1 MKLSTQFFRFC
12 IAGGIN
18 TAINYVTFYVFLV
31 LVGVNYL
38 LSGALGFSF
47 AVIPAFLMNR
57 AWTFSSQV
65 SFWRG
70 FPVYL
75 PISVFTL
82 GLHSITQWF
91 AVEVFGVIEIFSQLF
106 GIAVATVVNF
116 LLVRRLVFGKAE
128 QNSTSP
134 QYAPRI

>member
-1 MKLSTQFFRFC
+1 VKFSTQFFRFC

-18 TAINYVTFYVFLV
+18 TAINYVTFYVFLT
-31 LVGVNYL
+31 LVGIDYL
-38 LSGALGFSF
+38 VSGALGFSF
-47 AVIPAFLMNR
+47 AVIPAFLINR
-57 AWTFSSQV
+57 SWTFNSQV
-65 SFWRG
+65 SIWQG

-75 PISVFTL
+75 LISVFTL

-106 GIAVATVVNF
+106 GIAVTTVVNF

-128 QNSTSP
+128 
-134 QYAPRI
+134 